1 MELKNIIS
9 ETLNEIEKMAKTIDN
24 GFNTAQKTPSFFKT
38 PPHLQNTPN
47 PKNANAPLE
56 SKNAAKI
63 ETQEKITEE
72 KEEELKEII
81 TEEIVQEKIT
91 EEKEEE
97 LKEIITEEIVQE
109 KITEE
114 KEEESKEII
123 TEEITPKTPT
133 QETPTQVLIPN
144 ERVFLKGL
152 LERTLVLFKG
162 MQALEEKEVLKRL
175 DLVARFL
182 QYQLSVLEK
191 RLESLERE
199 NTE

>member
-24 GFNTAQKTPSFFKT
+24 GFDVAQKTPSFFKT
-38 PPHLQNTPN
+38 PPYLQNTLDPQ
-47 PKNANAPLE
+47 NANVPLE
-56 SKNAAKI
+56 PKNAAKI

-72 KEEELKEII
+72 N
-81 TEEIVQEKIT
+81 T

-97 LKEIITEEIVQE
+97 AKGITI
-109 KITEE
+109 
-114 KEEESKEII
+114 
-123 TEEITPKTPT
+123 EEITPKN
-133 QETPTQVLIPN
+133 PTQVLISS
-144 ERVFLKGL
+144 ERVFLKSL
-152 LERTLVLFKG
+152 LERTLVLFQG
-162 MQALEEKEVLKRL
+162 MQALEEKEALKRL

>member
-9 ETLNEIEKMAKTIDN
+9 ETLSEIEKMAKTIDN
-24 GFNTAQKTPSFFKT
+24 GFNTVQKTPSFFKT

-56 SKNAAKI
+56 PKNAAKI

-81 TEEIVQEKIT
+81 TEEIAQEN
-91 EEKEEE
+91 
-97 LKEIITEEIVQE
+97 
-109 KITEE
+109 
-114 KEEESKEII
+114 
-123 TEEITPKTPT
+123 PT
-133 QETPTQVLIPN
+133 QAPIPN

-162 MQALEEKEVLKRL
+162 MQALEEKEAMKRL

-182 QYQLSVLEK
+182 QYQLSALEK

>member
-1 MELKNIIS
+1 MAGRMELKNIIS
-9 ETLNEIEKMAKTIDN
+9 ETLNEIEKMAKTIDD
-24 GFNTAQKTPSFFKT
+24 GFDTVQKTPSFFKT
-38 PPHLQNTPN
+38 PPHLQNTP
-47 PKNANAPLE
+47 KNANAPLE
-56 SKNAAKI
+56 PKNAAKNATKI
-63 ETQEKITEE
+63 ET
-72 KEEELKEII
+72 
-81 TEEIVQEKIT
+81 
-91 EEKEEE
+91 
-97 LKEIITEEIVQE
+97 QE

-123 TEEITPKTPT
+123 TEEIMQEIPT
-133 QETPTQVLIPN
+133 QALIPN

-162 MQALEEKEVLKRL
+162 MQALEEKEAMKRL

>member
-9 ETLNEIEKMAKTIDN
+9 ETLSEIEKMAKTIDD
-24 GFNTAQKTPSFFKT
+24 GFDRAQKTPSFFKT

-47 PKNANAPLE
+47 PKNANTPLE
-56 SKNAAKI
+56 PKNAAKI

-72 KEEELKEII
+72 KEEEA
-81 TEEIVQEKIT
+81 
-91 EEKEEE
+91 
-97 LKEIITEEIVQE
+97 
-109 KITEE
+109 
-114 KEEESKEII
+114 KEII
-123 TEEITPKTPT
+123 TEEITQENPT
-133 QETPTQVLIPN
+133 QENPTQENPTQALIPN
-144 ERVFLKGL
+144 ERVFLKNL

-162 MQALEEKEVLKRL
+162 MQALEKKEALKRL

>member
-9 ETLNEIEKMAKTIDN
+9 ETLNEIEKMAKTIDD

-38 PPHLQNTPN
+38 PPNLQNTPN
-47 PKNANAPLE
+47 SKNANTPLE
-56 SKNAAKI
+56 SKNATKI

-72 KEEELKEII
+72 NTEEKEEAQEII
-81 TEEIVQEKIT
+81 TEEIA
-91 EEKEEE
+91 
-97 LKEIITEEIVQE
+97 
-109 KITEE
+109 
-114 KEEESKEII
+114 
-123 TEEITPKTPT
+123 

-144 ERVFLKGL
+144 ERVFLKSL
-152 LERTLVLFKG
+152 LERTLVLFQG
-162 MQALEEKEVLKRL
+162 MQALEEKEAMKRL

>member
-1 MELKNIIS
+1 MAGRMELKNIIS
-9 ETLNEIEKMAKTIDN
+9 ETLSEIEKMAKTIDD
-24 GFNTAQKTPSFFKT
+24 GLDRVQKTPSFFKT

-47 PKNANAPLE
+47 PKNDNAPLE
-56 SKNAAKI
+56 LKNATKI
-63 ETQEKITEE
+63 ET
-72 KEEELKEII
+72 
-81 TEEIVQEKIT
+81 
-91 EEKEEE
+91 
-97 LKEIITEEIVQE
+97 QE

-123 TEEITPKTPT
+123 TEEITQENPT
-133 QETPTQVLIPN
+133 QAPIPN

-162 MQALEEKEVLKRL
+162 MQALEEKEALKRL
-175 DLVARFL
+175 DLVERFL
-182 QYQLSVLEK
+182 QYQLSALEK

>member
-1 MELKNIIS
+1 MAGRMELKNIIS
-9 ETLNEIEKMAKTIDN
+9 ETLSEIEKMAKTIDD

-38 PPHLQNTPN
+38 PPNLQNTPN
-47 PKNANAPLE
+47 PKNANTPLE
-56 SKNAAKI
+56 PKNATKI

-72 KEEELKEII
+72 NTEEKEEEAQEII
-81 TEEIVQEKIT
+81 TEEIAQEN
-91 EEKEEE
+91 
-97 LKEIITEEIVQE
+97 
-109 KITEE
+109 
-114 KEEESKEII
+114 
-123 TEEITPKTPT
+123 PT
-133 QETPTQVLIPN
+133 QAPVPN
-144 ERVFLKGL
+144 ERVFLKNL

-162 MQALEEKEVLKRL
+162 MQALEEKEAMKRL

>member
-1 MELKNIIS
+1 MAGRMELKNIIS
-9 ETLNEIEKMAKTIDN
+9 ETLNEIEKMAKTIDD

-47 PKNANAPLE
+47 PKNANTPLE
-56 SKNAAKI
+56 PKNAAKI
-63 ETQEKITEE
+63 ETQEKIAEE
-72 KEEELKEII
+72 KEEEAP
-81 TEEIVQEKIT
+81 
-91 EEKEEE
+91 
-97 LKEIITEEIVQE
+97 
-109 KITEE
+109 
-114 KEEESKEII
+114 EII
-123 TEEITPKTPT
+123 TEEITPKNPT
-133 QETPTQVLIPN
+133 QALIPN
-144 ERVFLKGL
+144 ERVFLKNL

-162 MQALEEKEVLKRL
+162 MQALEEKEAMKRL

>member
-1 MELKNIIS
+1 MAGRMELKNIIS

-56 SKNAAKI
+56 PKNAAKI

-81 TEEIVQEKIT
+81 TEEI
-91 EEKEEE
+91 
-97 LKEIITEEIVQE
+97 
-109 KITEE
+109 
-114 KEEESKEII
+114 
-123 TEEITPKTPT
+123 TPKTPT
-133 QETPTQVLIPN
+133 QALVPN

-162 MQALEEKEVLKRL
+162 MQALEEKEALKRL

>member
-24 GFNTAQKTPSFFKT
+24 NFDAAQKTPSFFKT
-38 PPHLQNTPN
+38 PPYLQNTKNAETPPMSN
-47 PKNANAPLE
+47 TEPKNAT
-56 SKNAAKI
+56 KI

-72 KEEELKEII
+72 REEEAQEII
-81 TEEIVQEKIT
+81 I
-91 EEKEEE
+91 
-97 LKEIITEEIVQE
+97 
-109 KITEE
+109 
-114 KEEESKEII
+114 
-123 TEEITPKTPT
+123 EEITPKNPT
-133 QETPTQVLIPN
+133 QAPISN
-144 ERVFLKGL
+144 EKVFLKNL
-152 LERTLVLFKG
+152 LERTLVLLKG
-162 MQALEEKEVLKRL
+162 MQALEEEKALERL

>member
-24 GFNTAQKTPSFFKT
+24 NFDATQKTPSFFKT
-38 PPHLQNTPN
+38 PPYLQNT
-47 PKNANAPLE
+47 KNAETPPMSNTEP
-56 SKNAAKI
+56 KNAAKI

-72 KEEELKEII
+72 N
-81 TEEIVQEKIT
+81 T
-91 EEKEEE
+91 EEKEEA
-97 LKEIITEEIVQE
+97 KG
-109 KITEE
+109 
-114 KEEESKEII
+114 II
-123 TEEITPKTPT
+123 TEEITPKNPT
-133 QETPTQVLIPN
+133 QALISN
-144 ERVFLKGL
+144 ERVFLKSL

-162 MQALEEKEVLKRL
+162 MQALEEKEAMKRL

>member
-9 ETLNEIEKMAKTIDN
+9 ETLNEIEKMAKTIDD

-38 PPHLQNTPN
+38 PPNLQNTPN
-47 PKNANAPLE
+47 PKNANTPLE
-56 SKNAAKI
+56 PKNAAKI

-72 KEEELKEII
+72 NTEEKEEEVPEII
-81 TEEIVQEKIT
+81 TEEIAQENP
-91 EEKEEE
+91 
-97 LKEIITEEIVQE
+97 V
-109 KITEE
+109 
-114 KEEESKEII
+114 
-123 TEEITPKTPT
+123 
-133 QETPTQVLIPN
+133 QVLISN
-144 ERVFLKGL
+144 ERVFLKNL

-162 MQALEEKEVLKRL
+162 MQALEEKEAMKRL

>member
-1 MELKNIIS
+1 MAGRMELKNIIS
-9 ETLNEIEKMAKTIDN
+9 ETLNEIEKMAKTIDD

-72 KEEELKEII
+72 KEEE
-81 TEEIVQEKIT
+81 
-91 EEKEEE
+91 
-97 LKEIITEEIVQE
+97 
-109 KITEE
+109 
-114 KEEESKEII
+114 SKEII
-123 TEEITPKTPT
+123 TEEITPKTST
-133 QETPTQVLIPN
+133 QETPTQALIPN

-162 MQALEEKEVLKRL
+162 IQALEEKEALKRL

-182 QYQLSVLEK
+182 QYQLSALEK

>member
-9 ETLNEIEKMAKTIDN
+9 ETLNEIEKMAKTIDD

-38 PPHLQNTPN
+38 PPYLQNA
-47 PKNANAPLE
+47 KNAETPPMSNTEP
-56 SKNAAKI
+56 KNAAKI

-72 KEEELKEII
+72 N
-81 TEEIVQEKIT
+81 T
-91 EEKEEE
+91 EEKEEA
-97 LKEIITEEIVQE
+97 Q
-109 KITEE
+109 
-114 KEEESKEII
+114 EII
-123 TEEITPKTPT
+123 TEEITPKNPT
-133 QETPTQVLIPN
+133 QALIPN

-162 MQALEEKEVLKRL
+162 MQALEEKEALKRL

>member
-9 ETLNEIEKMAKTIDN
+9 ETLNEIEKMAKTIDD
-24 GFNTAQKTPSFFKT
+24 GFDRVQKTPSFFKT

-56 SKNAAKI
+56 PKNAAKI
-63 ETQEKITEE
+63 ET
-72 KEEELKEII
+72 
-81 TEEIVQEKIT
+81 
-91 EEKEEE
+91 
-97 LKEIITEEIVQE
+97 QE

-123 TEEITPKTPT
+123 TEEITQENPK

-144 ERVFLKGL
+144 ERVFLKNL

-162 MQALEEKEVLKRL
+162 MQALEEKEALKRL

-182 QYQLSVLEK
+182 QYQLSTLEK

-199 NTE
+199 NTK

>member
-9 ETLNEIEKMAKTIDN
+9 ETLSEIEKMAKTIDD

-47 PKNANAPLE
+47 PKNANTPLE
-56 SKNAAKI
+56 PKNIAKI
-63 ETQEKITEE
+63 ET
-72 KEEELKEII
+72 
-81 TEEIVQEKIT
+81 
-91 EEKEEE
+91 
-97 LKEIITEEIVQE
+97 QE

-123 TEEITPKTPT
+123 TKEITPKNPT
-133 QETPTQVLIPN
+133 QENPTQENPTQENPTQENPTQVLIPN

-162 MQALEEKEVLKRL
+162 MQALEEKEAMKRL
-175 DLVARFL
+175 DLVVRFL
-182 QYQLSVLEK
+182 QYQLSALEK

>member
-24 GFNTAQKTPSFFKT
+24 NFDAVQKTPSFFKT
-38 PPHLQNTPN
+38 PPNLQNT
-47 PKNANAPLE
+47 KNAETPPMSNTEP
-56 SKNAAKI
+56 KNAAKI

-72 KEEELKEII
+72 N
-81 TEEIVQEKIT
+81 T
-91 EEKEEE
+91 EEKEEA
-97 LKEIITEEIVQE
+97 Q
-109 KITEE
+109 
-114 KEEESKEII
+114 EII
-123 TEEITPKTPT
+123 TEEITPKN
-133 QETPTQVLIPN
+133 PTQVLISN
-144 ERVFLKGL
+144 ERVFLKNL
-152 LERTLVLFKG
+152 LERTLVLLKG
-162 MQALEEKEVLKRL
+162 MQALEEKEAMKRL

>member
-9 ETLNEIEKMAKTIDN
+9 ETLSEIEKMAKTIDD

-56 SKNAAKI
+56 PKNATKI

-81 TEEIVQEKIT
+81 TEEI
-91 EEKEEE
+91 
-97 LKEIITEEIVQE
+97 
-109 KITEE
+109 
-114 KEEESKEII
+114 
-123 TEEITPKTPT
+123 TPKTPT
-133 QETPTQVLIPN
+133 QETPKQAPIPN

-162 MQALEEKEVLKRL
+162 MQALEEKEALKRL

>member
-38 PPHLQNTPN
+38 PTHLQNTPN

-56 SKNAAKI
+56 PKNAAKI

-72 KEEELKEII
+72 KEEEVPEII
-81 TEEIVQEKIT
+81 TEGI
-91 EEKEEE
+91 
-97 LKEIITEEIVQE
+97 
-109 KITEE
+109 
-114 KEEESKEII
+114 
-123 TEEITPKTPT
+123 T
-133 QETPTQVLIPN
+133 QETPTQALIPN

-162 MQALEEKEVLKRL
+162 MQALEEKEAFKRL

>member
-9 ETLNEIEKMAKTIDN
+9 ETLNEIEKMAKTIDD

-38 PPHLQNTPN
+38 PPHQNTPN
-47 PKNANAPLE
+47 PQNANVSSEP
-56 SKNAAKI
+56 KNAAKI

-72 KEEELKEII
+72 NQEEA
-81 TEEIVQEKIT
+81 
-91 EEKEEE
+91 
-97 LKEIITEEIVQE
+97 
-109 KITEE
+109 
-114 KEEESKEII
+114 KEII

-133 QETPTQVLIPN
+133 QAPIPN
-144 ERVFLKGL
+144 ERVFLKNL

-162 MQALEEKEVLKRL
+162 MQALEEKEALKRL
-175 DLVARFL
+175 DLVGRFL
-182 QYQLSVLEK
+182 QYQLSALEK

>member
-9 ETLNEIEKMAKTIDN
+9 ETLNEIEKMAKTIDD

-38 PPHLQNTPN
+38 PSHLQNTPN
-47 PKNANAPLE
+47 PKNANTPLE
-56 SKNAAKI
+56 PKNAAKI

-72 KEEELKEII
+72 KEEE
-81 TEEIVQEKIT
+81 VA
-91 EEKEEE
+91 
-97 LKEIITEEIVQE
+97 
-109 KITEE
+109 
-114 KEEESKEII
+114 EII
-123 TEEITPKTPT
+123 TEEITPKN
-133 QETPTQVLIPN
+133 PTQVPISN
-144 ERVFLKGL
+144 ERVFLKNL

-162 MQALEEKEVLKRL
+162 MQALEEKEAMKRL

-199 NTE
+199 NTK

>member
-9 ETLNEIEKMAKTIDN
+9 ETLNEIEKMAKTIDD

-38 PPHLQNTPN
+38 PSHLQNTPN
-47 PKNANAPLE
+47 PKNANTPLE

-72 KEEELKEII
+72 KEEEAKEII
-81 TEEIVQEKIT
+81 TEEIAQEN
-91 EEKEEE
+91 
-97 LKEIITEEIVQE
+97 
-109 KITEE
+109 
-114 KEEESKEII
+114 
-123 TEEITPKTPT
+123 PA
-133 QETPTQVLIPN
+133 QVLIPN

-152 LERTLVLFKG
+152 LERTLVLFQG
-162 MQALEEKEVLKRL
+162 MQALEEKEALKRL

-182 QYQLSVLEK
+182 QYQLSALEK

>member
-9 ETLNEIEKMAKTIDN
+9 ETLSEIEKMAQTIDD
-24 GFNTAQKTPSFFKT
+24 GFNTVQKTPSFFKT
-38 PPHLQNTPN
+38 PPHLQNTP
-47 PKNANAPLE
+47 LE
-56 SKNAAKI
+56 PKNAAKI

-81 TEEIVQEKIT
+81 TEEI
-91 EEKEEE
+91 
-97 LKEIITEEIVQE
+97 
-109 KITEE
+109 
-114 KEEESKEII
+114 
-123 TEEITPKTPT
+123 T
-133 QETPTQVLIPN
+133 QETPTQALIPN

-162 MQALEEKEVLKRL
+162 MQALEEKEALKRL

-182 QYQLSVLEK
+182 QYQLSTLEK

>member
-1 MELKNIIS
+1 MAGRMELKNIIS

-24 GFNTAQKTPSFFKT
+24 NFDAAQKTPSFFKT
-38 PPHLQNTPN
+38 PPNLQNTPN
-47 PKNANAPLE
+47 PKNANTPLE
-56 SKNAAKI
+56 PKNAAKI

-72 KEEELKEII
+72 N
-81 TEEIVQEKIT
+81 T

-97 LKEIITEEIVQE
+97 A
-109 KITEE
+109 
-114 KEEESKEII
+114 KEII
-123 TEEITPKTPT
+123 TEEITPQTPK
-133 QETPTQVLIPN
+133 QVPISN
-144 ERVFLKGL
+144 ERVFLKSL
-152 LERTLVLFKG
+152 LERTLVLFQG
-162 MQALEEKEVLKRL
+162 MQALEEEKALERL